1 MTLAFE
7 KKYPLVLATLCAGIY
22 YFAHLRLHLAAPSRD
37 LMGVVV
43 SVSAITIGFL
53 ATAKAIL
60 FTIQDRTVI
69 KYFKDSNRYTILVDY
84 LMGAIYW
91 SFFCA
96 GLSTVALLFD
106 LGALNWWTCRIGMTV
121 WVFFVVLA
129 TFSYLRVLRIFGLVL
144 RSQA

>member
-1 MTLAFE
+1 MTLIWE
-7 KKYPLVLATLCAGIY
+7 KRYPAVVAAAVAAA
-22 YFAHLRLHLAAPSRD
+22 YFYADRRYQLAAPQRD

-43 SVSAITIGFL
+43 SVSAIAVGFL

-69 KYFKDSNRYTILVDY
+69 KYFKDSDRYTTLVDY

-91 SFFCA
+91 SFFSA
-96 GLSTVALLFD
+96 GLSTLALFFD
-106 LGALNWWTCRIGMTV
+106 LTKLNWWECRFGMTI
-121 WVFFVVLA
+121 WVFLVVVA
-129 TFSYLRVLRIFGLVL
+129 TLSYFRVLRIFGLIL